1 MQENVTVW
9 KRICLMVGGIWLV
22 TLIFAVGIHIE
33 GKKEVQQQKE
43 KIEVLEIKTNEM
55 DKRYKQLYAQ
65 KNNTENN
72 PLVHAVTAVFSS
84 LFEYDSKKD
93 TLKERR
99 EKARK
104 FASEQALE
112 EIFPKEATSYQAS
125 VQTVSKIDDSIDIYY
140 SATKDTKQ
148 KVFILIKNTVS
159 IAESALQETQF
170 MYQAEYDSLNNQF
183 VSIEYVGIV
192 NE

>member
-43 KIEVLEIKTNEM
+43 KIEVLEIKTKEI

-72 PLVHAVTAVFSS
+72 PLVHAVTAVF
-84 LFEYDSKKD
+84 
-93 TLKERR
+93 
-99 EKARK
+99 
-104 FASEQALE
+104 
-112 EIFPKEATSYQAS
+112 
-125 VQTVSKIDDSIDIYY
+125 
-140 SATKDTKQ
+140 
-148 KVFILIKNTVS
+148 
-159 IAESALQETQF
+159 
-170 MYQAEYDSLNNQF
+170 
-183 VSIEYVGIV
+183 
-192 NE
+192 